1 MSSSYPVSFSA
12 RLLLIILGLSALVG
26 SAFYLMPVSS
36 LRYVGIYYAVV
47 GVFNLFILPMF
58 YLLSHSRFELVRL
71 EVAELAS

>member
-1 MSSSYPVSFSA
+1 
-12 RLLLIILGLSALVG
+12 
-26 SAFYLMPVSS
+26 MPVSS